1 MARVDVNPGVKKREK
16 TQTHTNKIKFEQYN
30 SILPWTYVITLR
42 WHKPRKSSCP
52 PRANGQEIKSFF
64 NKRIT
69 TNCSYSNINK
79 NVIKPPR
86 QPPNT
91 PSSNYN
97 FRFQSHIGV
106 EAWAWR
112 LQGVTVSMCSLLCH
126 YHHWKQEKKNS
137 ISIMILA
144 QFTSICKCVHW
155 PQQQFSFGGSK

>member
-1 MARVDVNPGVKKREK
+1 MVQVDANPGGKKREK
-16 TQTHTNKIKFEQYN
+16 TQTHTGKIRFEQYN

-69 TNCSYSNINK
+69 TNCSYRDINN

-106 EAWAWR
+106 EAWATTR
-112 LQGVTVSMCSLLCH
+112 CHGVHVFTIMSLPPL
-126 YHHWKQEKKNS
+126 KARKKNS

-144 QFTSICKCVHW
+144 QFTSICKCVH
-155 PQQQFSFGGSK
+155 